1 MSLIDPL
8 LQKFTFVRRL
18 QRQIV
23 RLEERTRLL
32 EQEAAEARKFVPP
45 GHFYSPL
52 PSLEEIAGH
61 FSRADLGAPFPGI
74 NLNENEQIVLLKK
87 FAAWMPELPF
97 PSDPAPGHRYY
108 LNNPSYGAHDGVFLY
123 GMLRHLNPRRIVEV
137 GSGFSSA
144 AMLDLNERIFD
155 GKIELTFI
163 DPDMGRL
170 HPLLRPDEA
179 ARLRMIPKR
188 VQEVPLDL
196 YKSLER
202 NDVLFIDSSHVSK
215 VGSDVNWL
223 LFEVLPI
230 LAEGVHV
237 HIHDVSGNFEYPRE
251 WLEEGRAWNE
261 QYVLRA
267 FLMYNRAFSV
277 VLLSPWLADTQP
289 TFFHEHLPGC
299 LSGGGQIWLRRG
311 KADE

>member
-18 QRQIV
+18 QRHIA
-23 RLEERTRLL
+23 RLENRTRLL

-52 PSLEEIAGH
+52 PSLEEIAATFERGEP
-61 FSRADLGAPFPGI
+61 RPPFPGI
-74 NLNENEQIVLLKK
+74 RWNEAEQIALLET
-87 FAAWMPELPF
+87 FANVVPELPF
-97 PSDPAPGHRYY
+97 PRDPTPGHRYH
-108 LNNPSYGAHDGVFLY
+108 LNNPSYGVHDGIFLY
-123 GMLRHLNPRRIVEV
+123 GMLRHLRPRRIIEV

-144 AMLDLNERIFD
+144 AMLDLNERTFA
-155 GKIELTFI
+155 GQLELTFI

-179 ARLRMIPKR
+179 ARLTMIPQR

-196 YKSLER
+196 YRSLER

-230 LAEGVHV
+230 LKEGVYV

-261 QYVLRA
+261 QYMLRA
-267 FLMYNRAFSV
+267 FLMYNDAFRV
-277 VLLSPWLADTQP
+277 VLLSGWLADTQP
-289 TFFHEHLPGC
+289 AFFQKHLPDC
-299 LSGGGQIWLRRG
+299 LSGGGQIWLRCEKEG
-311 KADE
+311 